1 MDKKSIIFAIVF
13 AFLFTGFVIYKSFN
27 SSEPVELDKE
37 FSLAAGQMVSVK
49 NDDLTKIKLNKIND
63 NCSVSKKCEEKS
75 LTYDLVINGTDYSV
89 NKVPYSIDLRN
100 NFIVNITDGDEDHL
114 VVKVVKK

>member
-13 AFLFTGFVIYKSFN
+13 AFIFTAFVIFRTFN
-27 SSEPVELDKE
+27 SSQPVDLDNE
-37 FSLAAGQMVSVK
+37 FSLAAGQIVSIK

-89 NKVPYSIDLRN
+89 TEVPYSIDLRN
-100 NFIVNITDGDEDHL
+100 NYIVNITDGDEDHL
-114 VVKVVKK
+114 VLKVVKK

>member
-13 AFLFTGFVIYKSFN
+13 AFVFTAFVVFKSLN

-37 FSLAAGQMVSVK
+37 FSLAIGQVVSVK
-49 NDDLTKIKLNKIND
+49 NDDLTKIKLDKIND
-63 NCSVSKKCEEKS
+63 KCPVSKKCEQDFLS
-75 LTYDLVINGTDYSV
+75 YDLVINGKDYSV
-89 NKVPYSIDLRN
+89 TEVPYSIDLRN
-100 NFIVNITDGDEDHL
+100 NYIVNITDGDEDHL